1 MNKYKSEIYEAIY
14 EDALADYE
22 VGAISE
28 ARMREY
34 DKMCLTPEALRDNS
48 SNGIIHKTASIEHAE
63 LATA

>member
-1 MNKYKSEIYEAIY
+1 MSKYKSDIYEAIY

-34 DKMCLTPEALRDNS
+34 DKMCLTPEALLNNA
-48 SNGIIHKTASIEHAE
+48 SNGIAHETVNVEHAE